1 MSEEDF
7 AALKE
12 QVEGLKLALTK
23 KEVEAQQTA
32 ANIELME
39 SELKKLLKQSK
50 DENAEGKGPRRRER
64 TCSVCHPIA
73 KVREV

>member
-7 AALKE
+7 VALKE

-23 KEVEAQQTA
+23 EEVQAQQTA

-39 SELKKLLKQSK
+39 LELKKLLKQSK
-50 DENAEGKGPRRRER
+50 DENAEGKGPGE
-64 TCSVCHPIA
+64 A
-73 KVREV
+73 KEH

>member
-7 AALKE
+7 AALKD

-23 KEVEAQQTA
+23 KEAEAQQTA

-39 SELKKLLKQSK
+39 LELKKLLKQSK
-50 DENAEGKGPRRRER
+50 DESAEGKGPG
-64 TCSVCHPIA
+64 
-73 KVREV
+73 

>member
-1 MSEEDF
+1 MSVEDF

-23 KEVEAQQTA
+23 EEVQAQQTA

-39 SELKKLLKQSK
+39 LELKKLLKQSK
-50 DENAEGKGPRRRER
+50 DENAERKGPRGRER
-64 TCSVCHPIA
+64 TCSVCHPIV
-73 KVREV
+73 KVREF